1 MAAASN
7 RLDRFLART
16 LQRSLKQIRLDLVKG
31 RVKVDGEFCDEP
43 ARLVH
48 QFTRIDYDDQVL
60 QNNLPIYIL
69 LHKPVGVVCA
79 TKDLQHQTVVD
90 LIDHPQ
96 KHQLH
101 IVGRLDLNSTGLVL
115 LTNDGRWS
123 SALTDPEQKVPKV
136 YEVEVEHPLSA
147 SYVTAFA
154 EGMYFEYENQTT
166 APASLRILS
175 THTAQV
181 VLTEGKYHQIKRM
194 FGRFRNPV
202 LKLHRTAIGHYRLP
216 SDLKVGEWQLGK
228 CCVINEGGKG
238 HEDMSTGSF

>member
-31 RVKVDGEFCDEP
+31 MVTVDGERCDEP

-48 QFTRIDYDDQVL
+48 QFTRIDYDGQIL
-60 QNNLPIYIL
+60 QNHQPVYLL

-79 TKDLQHQTVVD
+79 TKDTQHRTVID

-101 IVGRLDLNSTGLVL
+101 IVGRLDLNSSGLVL

-123 SALTDPEQKVPKV
+123 KALTDPEQKVPKI
-136 YEVEVEHPLSA
+136 YEVEVEHPLTAAYIS
-147 SYVTAFA
+147 AFA
-154 EGMYFEYENQTT
+154 EGMYFEYEKQIT
-166 APASLRILS
+166 APAALRILS

-202 LKLHRTAIGHYRLP
+202 LKLHRVAIGDYCLP
-216 SDLKVGEWQLGK
+216 SDLKVGEWRLLTRTTTA
-228 CCVINEGGKG
+228 I
-238 HEDMSTGSF
+238 